1 MNNFPIKL
9 HPTKAKMLNICL
21 LWRSRVVVVVVV
33 VVAVVAVVAV
43 VVALQDQENKN
54 RTKNCH

>member
-21 LWRSRVVVVVVV
+21 LWRSRVVVVVAVV
-33 VVAVVAVVAV
+33 VVAVVVE
-43 VVALQDQENKN
+43 LQDQENKN